1 MWNIWTHTT
10 GSSSTGEILVGLPGS
25 AIAWVPFKRGSDL
38 PPTAVKA
45 GSTKGD
51 GDIYVARSPNGDA
64 GKLNLEGGKCHNL
77 WCHGNYWSGWKEGD
91 VLTVVP
97 ASGGGAPAP
106 PVVPASG
113 GGAPAPP
120 PHTAVPVP
128 ASTPKPSGTSEVPAF
143 SRTVP
148 ARRAA
153 ILDIEGWC

>member
-25 AIAWVPFKRGSDL
+25 AITWVPFKRGSDL

-45 GSTKGD
+45 GTTKGD

-64 GKLNLEGGKCHNL
+64 GKLNLEGGKCNNL

-91 VLTVVP
+91 VLT
-97 ASGGGAPAP
+97 
-106 PVVPASG
+106 VVPASG

-128 ASTPKPSGTSEVPAF
+128 ASTPKPSGTSEVPAP
-143 SRTVP
+143 SAPPLDVKDGCP
-148 ARRAA
+148 PGWNGAA
-153 ILDIEGWC
+153 ECDGPCAD